1 MTAYTTLVR
10 GVPDLVMLL
19 LVYFGGQRL
28 VNTLA
33 GGARLRRPPTSR
45 PSSPASSRSGFI
57 YGAYLTETFRGA
69 YLTIPKGQLD
79 AGRALGLHP
88 FAVLWTVAIPQL
100 VRFAL
105 PGYANVWQVLVK
117 STALV
122 SVIGLQDVVGLAND
136 AGKSAHQPFVFFA
149 AVLAR
154 LSRHHLGLD
163 HALRARSSAATPR
176 AAPMRADLV
185 LANWTLFA
193 EGVLMTLQLTAI
205 ALAVGFASRCPPA
218 SPAPAGCRRVSPP
231 VNAYVYLFRGTPLL
245 VQTFL
250 IYYGL
255 AQFEWMRESWAWT
268 FLREP
273 WWCAVI
279 AFSLNSGAY
288 MTEIVRGAVE
298 TTPKG
303 EIEAARALG
312 LSPRQVDAL
321 VLLPSAL
328 RRALPQ
334 FGNEAVFMLHG
345 SAVASVITLQDILG
359 AGRTLNAKFYLA
371 YEGFV
376 TAAILYMALTFLL
389 VLAFRALE
397 RRYLR
402 HLAVMR

>member
-1 MTAYTTLVR
+1 MR
-10 GVPDLVMLL
+10 G
-19 LVYFGGQRL
+19 
-28 VNTLA
+28 
-33 GGARLRRPPTSR
+33 
-45 PSSPASSRSGFI
+45 
-57 YGAYLTETFRGA
+57 
-69 YLTIPKGQLD
+69 
-79 AGRALGLHP
+79 GR
-88 FAVLWTVAIPQL
+88 
-100 VRFAL
+100 
-105 PGYANVWQVLVK
+105 
-117 STALV
+117 
-122 SVIGLQDVVGLAND
+122 
-136 AGKSAHQPFVFFA
+136 
-149 AVLAR
+149 
-154 LSRHHLGLD
+154 
-163 HALRARSSAATPR
+163 
-176 AAPMRADLV
+176 PMRVELV

-193 EGVLMTLQLTAI
+193 QGVLVTLQLTGI
-205 ALAVGFASRCPPA
+205 ALGLGLLLALPA
-218 SPAPAGCRRVSPP
+218 GLARARRAPWVSPA

-255 AQFEWMRESWAWT
+255 AQFDWVRESWAWA

-273 WWCAVI
+273 WWCAAI

-303 EIEAARALG
+303 EIEAAKALG
-312 LSPRQVDAL
+312 LSPRQTDAL

-371 YEGFV
+371 YEGFL
-376 TAAILYMALTFLL
+376 TAAVLYMALTFLV

>member
-1 MTAYTTLVR
+1 
-10 GVPDLVMLL
+10 
-19 LVYFGGQRL
+19 
-28 VNTLA
+28 
-33 GGARLRRPPTSR
+33 
-45 PSSPASSRSGFI
+45 
-57 YGAYLTETFRGA
+57 
-69 YLTIPKGQLD
+69 
-79 AGRALGLHP
+79 
-88 FAVLWTVAIPQL
+88 
-100 VRFAL
+100 
-105 PGYANVWQVLVK
+105 
-117 STALV
+117 
-122 SVIGLQDVVGLAND
+122 
-136 AGKSAHQPFVFFA
+136 
-149 AVLAR
+149 
-154 LSRHHLGLD
+154 
-163 HALRARSSAATPR
+163 
-176 AAPMRADLV
+176 MRVELV

-205 ALAVGFASRCPPA
+205 ALAAGFAIA
-218 SPAPAGCRRVSPP
+218 LPAGLARARRLRRVSPA

-255 AQFEWMRESWAWT
+255 AQFEWVRESWAWT
-268 FLREP
+268 LLREP

-312 LSPRQVDAL
+312 LHPRQVDFL

-376 TAAILYMALTFLL
+376 TAAVLYMGLTLLL